1 VLLLI
6 QRLRLIDLLNLRF
19 DNLHAS
25 EVTQIRNKQFFGFL
39 LLIIQPFD
47 LQSQLVAPRLPFL
60 LDDEAVIGVHATDC
74 DLPAA
79 LKVLHI
85 VHLLDKLVHRFH
97 LSRQSPILFFVR
109 VVLLTGLL

>member
-1 VLLLI
+1 
-6 QRLRLIDLLNLRF
+6 
-19 DNLHAS
+19 
-25 EVTQIRNKQFFGFL
+25 
-39 LLIIQPFD
+39 
-47 LQSQLVAPRLPFL
+47 
-60 LDDEAVIGVHATDC
+60 VIGVHATDC